1 VAQAERASAAGQR
14 LHALDALRGV
24 LALVVAASHVV
35 KAHLG
40 RDALALP
47 ASVAVVLFFVMSA
60 YVLAL
65 AYDGRYLP
73 FLVRR
78 FVRLWPVYAAC
89 IVVGHA
95 LRGGLPSL
103 AEALMWPG
111 AIALGPGMVDPP
123 AWTLYIEVAVTP
135 LLPLLFWIVRRG
147 RVAALAMVVAGVALA
162 ALDVR
167 LFFLAFFAVGAAGAA
182 FPLRWPQRMPA
193 PLLWLGRIS
202 YSLYLSH
209 AVVLSAA
216 MLLLGRSGIAP
227 GALAMLPVAWLLWRF
242 VERPSIAWSRVAGAW
257 PLWPVRA

>member
-1 VAQAERASAAGQR
+1 MGQSERAGGAGRR

-35 KAHLG
+35 KAQVG
-40 RDALALP
+40 RDVLALP
-47 ASVAVVLFFVMSA
+47 AGVAVALFFVMSA

-65 AYDGRYLP
+65 AYDGRYVP

-78 FVRLWPVYAAC
+78 FVRLWPVYAVC
-89 IVVGHA
+89 ILAGHA

-103 AEALMWPG
+103 AEVVLWPG

-135 LLPLLFWIVRRG
+135 LLPLLFWIAGRG
-147 RVAALAMVVAGVALA
+147 RAAVLAMALAGFALG
-162 ALDVR
+162 ALDAR
-167 LFFLAFFAVGAAGAA
+167 LFFLAFFALGVVGAV
-182 FPLRWPQRMPA
+182 FPPRWPERMPA
-193 PLLWLGRIS
+193 PLPWLGRVS

-216 MLLLGRSGIAP
+216 MLPLGRAGIAP
-227 GALAMLPVAWLLWRF
+227 GALAMLPVARLLWRF
-242 VERPSIAWSRVAGAW
+242 VERPSIAWSRAAGAW
-257 PLWPVRA
+257 PVRA